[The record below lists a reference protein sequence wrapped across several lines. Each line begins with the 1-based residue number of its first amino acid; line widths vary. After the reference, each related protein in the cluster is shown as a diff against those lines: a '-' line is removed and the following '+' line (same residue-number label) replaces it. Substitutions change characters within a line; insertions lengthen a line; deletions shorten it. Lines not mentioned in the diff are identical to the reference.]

1 MSAYKSHI
9 PPFHLFLITAII
21 LFLFSLF
28 SPDHGLDLL
37 LHDTYFVIDGQVLY
51 RAAALNLFLLWAICF
66 LARKFLFSKMLTW
79 IHVIFTLAFVFVWVV
94 PIFRNYWDGA
104 THYADYSGW
113 ESVQNFNTIAYFQL
127 GLALAFVLAQVLF
140 LIHLIT
146 GAVRFYKNKA

>member
-1 MSAYKSHI
+1 MPLLKY
-9 PPFHLFLITAII
+9 PFHLFLITAIM

-28 SPDHGLDLL
+28 SQDHGMDIH

-51 RAAALNLFLLWAICF
+51 RGAALNLLLLWAIYF

-79 IHVIFTLAFVFVWVV
+79 IHVLLTLAFVFVWTV

-113 ESVQNFNTIAYFQL
+113 ESVQHFNTIAYLQL
-127 GLALAFVLAQVLF
+127 FLALAFVLAQILF

>member
-1 MSAYKSHI
+1 MNI
-9 PPFHLFLITAII
+9 PKHPFHLFLITAII

-51 RAAALNLFLLWAICF
+51 RRAALNLLLLWAIYF
-66 LARKFLFSKMLTW
+66 LARKFLFSKKLTW
-79 IHVIFTLAFVFVWVV
+79 IHVIFTLALVFVWIV
-94 PIFRNYWDGA
+94 PIFRNYWDGT

-127 GLALAFVLAQVLF
+127 ALALAFVLAQILF